1 MPFVLVTL
9 LLFALLVTLAGFLLS
24 ARPQSNMQH
33 VVLSRPP
40 IARRIGGTVHQPP
53 PRYTRA
59 PVQRATRAML
69 NPSIGIYRGRRQA
82 GEPVRWSVIVIGL
95 VSVFVL
101 GLFTLGKVFP
111 HSAVLNPVWFADGSQ
126 PTPAANQKEP
136 LSGTSQ
142 RLVRIGQ
149 LDPAQYNSPQE
160 YNTWAYSA
168 CSAAAM
174 TEVFNAYGR
183 HYRVTDVL
191 KVEAQIGAITPQLGL
206 VEDSGIQRTAAQF
219 GFKTTWG
226 HNLSLDQVISTATRG
241 EPVIVSFPPDRYAGG
256 HILAVIGGDSQT
268 VLLADTSR
276 WNRHSLSR
284 SQFLAWWEGFS
295 AVVTP
300 N

>member
-24 ARPQSNMQH
+24 ARPQSTMQH
-33 VVLSRPP
+33 VVPSRPP

-53 PRYTRA
+53 PRYARA

-69 NPSIGIYRGRRQA
+69 NPSIGIHRGRRQA

-142 RLVRIGQ
+142 RLVRLSQ

-174 TEVFNAYGR
+174 SASRLIAMLEGIFSPSSGGIVRRSCWPTPPAGTAIPSRARNSWHGGR
-183 HYRVTDVL
+183 
-191 KVEAQIGAITPQLGL
+191 A
-206 VEDSGIQRTAAQF
+206 SQR
-219 GFKTTWG
+219 
-226 HNLSLDQVISTATRG
+226 L
-241 EPVIVSFPPDRYAGG
+241 
-256 HILAVIGGDSQT
+256 
-268 VLLADTSR
+268 
-276 WNRHSLSR
+276 
-284 SQFLAWWEGFS
+284 
-295 AVVTP
+295 
-300 N
+300 